1 MASSARARHFSGT
14 TYWANTIDPKV
25 PIEYQAVTERP
36 FRGYQRGHQ
45 IPSADRLTSDP
56 NFTTFYGTNMTP
68 QLGELN
74 AESWATLESMVR
86 NWSNQFDTLYV
97 VTGADIAGSSKTV
110 KDNAGKSVTVP
121 VGYFKALLGYK
132 KSMTIADTKDN
143 GGFAAI
149 AFYFE
154 HRSYENS
161 SSAVMAQSMSV
172 DALEKKL
179 GYDFFPNLEQATSA
193 STAAAVEA
201 SVSSWWK

>member
-1 MASSARARHFSGT
+1 M
-14 TYWANTIDPKV
+14 
-25 PIEYQAVTERP
+25 
-36 FRGYQRGHQ
+36 
-45 IPSADRLTSDP
+45 
-56 NFTTFYGTNMTP
+56 
-68 QLGELN
+68 
-74 AESWATLESMVR
+74 
-86 NWSNQFDTLYV
+86 